1 LSSAHTSSAAA
12 GTSNE
17 LSMLRARQ
25 HTFSAMRRLE
35 GRRALVTGG
44 GSGIGR
50 AVACRLAEEG
60 AVVAVSGR
68 REAPLAKTVAAI
80 EAAGGRSLAV
90 VGDIAVESDAD
101 RMATAAA
108 EGLGGLDVLVNNAG
122 SIRRNVLVHE
132 LTLERWREQVG
143 VNLDGPFLVARAALR
158 LMLEET
164 GDRSIVNIGSTLALA
179 AAPGVSAYTAAKGG
193 LVALTRAIAVE
204 YAERGIRCNCV
215 CPAIVVTPLAYTDR
229 PQFDEQRGDFEGMYP
244 LGRLGEPGDV
254 AGVVAYL
261 VSTDSSWVT
270 GAVFPVDGGFTAT

>member
-1 LSSAHTSSAAA
+1 MSSAHTSSAAA

-17 LSMLRARQ
+17 LSMRTAGQ
-25 HTFSAMRRLE
+25 DTFSAMRRLE

-50 AVACRLAEEG
+50 AVACRLAQEG
-60 AVVAVSGR
+60 AAVAVSGR
-68 REAPLAKTVAAI
+68 REAPLAETVAAI
-80 EAAGGRSLAV
+80 ESTGGHALAV
-90 VGDIAVESDAD
+90 VGDIAVEADAD
-101 RMATAAA
+101 RMAAGAA

-132 LTLERWREQVG
+132 LTLERWREQVA
-143 VNLDGPFLVARAALR
+143 VNLDGPFLVTRSALR

-164 GDRSIVNIGSTLALA
+164 GDRSIVNIASTLALT

-193 LVALTRAIAVE
+193 VVALTRAIAVE

-229 PQFDEQRGDFEGMYP
+229 PRFDEQRAGFEAMHP
-244 LGRLGEPGDV
+244 LGRLGEPEDV
-254 AGVVAYL
+254 AGAIAYL
-261 VSTDSSWVT
+261 ASADSSWVT
-270 GAVFPVDGGFTAT
+270 GAVFPVDGGLTAK